1 MSMFNRFL
9 ASAMYGGSQIDTLL
23 ERGRYAPGEQ
33 MRGIVKLRGGPLS
46 RRIEGI
52 HLILQTDFAEPYLP
66 DGMSRNCTL
75 MRYPV
80 CSYVSVE
87 PLETKE
93 IPFHI
98 QLPAHLPLTI
108 GDTSVWLQTA
118 METEEAREP
127 SDEDRI
133 EVIPSVEQSIVIDAV
148 NRLGFRL
155 RSVHCLPWIGSGF
168 STFVQPFEFVAAS
181 SFQELISGL
190 RLVFRRGAEGMELYV
205 YTEPAW
211 EEVRLNPLAAP
222 HETDHR
228 IKHYNLSDMEWRL
241 LGAEELAEE
250 LAEWIRTQYG
260 YVT

>member
-9 ASAMYGGSQIDTLL
+9 ASAMYEGSQIDTLL

-52 HLILQTDFAEPYLP
+52 HLILQTDYAEPHLP
-66 DGMSRNCTL
+66 QGISRACTL

-80 CSYVSVE
+80 CSYVCAG

-93 IPFHI
+93 LPFCI

-108 GDTSVWLQTA
+108 GETSVWLQTV
-118 METEEAREP
+118 MENGEAREP

-155 RSVHCLPWIGSGF
+155 RSIHCLPWDGSGF
-168 STFVQPFEFVAAS
+168 PSFMQPFEFVAAS
-181 SFQELISGL
+181 SFQDLISGL
-190 RLVFRRGAEGMELYV
+190 RLVFWRGEEGMELYV
-205 YTEPAW
+205 YTETAW
-211 EEVRLNPLAAP
+211 EEMRLKPLAGPIEA
-222 HETDHR
+222 DHR

-250 LAEWIRTQYG
+250 LAEWIRTQYR

>member
-46 RRIEGI
+46 RRIEAI
-52 HLILQTDFAEPYLP
+52 HLILQTDYAEPYLP
-66 DGMSRNCTL
+66 DGMSRTCTL
-75 MRYPV
+75 MCYPV

-87 PLETKE
+87 PLETKDL
-93 IPFHI
+93 PFRI

-108 GDTSVWLQTA
+108 GETSVWLQTA
-118 METEEAREP
+118 METGEVREP

-155 RSVHCLPWIGSGF
+155 RSVHCLPWSGSGF
-168 STFVQPFEFVAAS
+168 SSFVQPFEFVAAS
-181 SFQELISGL
+181 SSRELIAGL
-190 RLVFRRGAEGMELYV
+190 RLLFRRGTEGMELYV
-205 YTEPAW
+205 FTELAW
-211 EEVRLNPLAAP
+211 EEMRLNRLTAFLEA
-222 HETDHR
+222 DHR

-241 LGAEELAEE
+241 LGAEKLAEE
-250 LAEWIRTQYG
+250 LAEWIRAQYG
-260 YVT
+260 YAT